1 MPNLPASHEHPSPA
15 MLARAPHRLL
25 FFVGAGNLLLLMA
38 WWALWLAG
46 LHGGWALPQPP
57 LPAGWL
63 HALAMQYLVLPSF
76 VFGFLLTVFPR
87 WMGLP
92 ELPRRHY
99 VPIGA
104 GLFGGQAALLLAMLG
119 WAPGLWLGL
128 ALAIAGWSGALV
140 VLGGLLKAERGRT
153 WHAYSCYA
161 ALLLGWLGLLAFA
174 GVAAG
179 ESRLMA
185 ANIALGSFGLLLPLY
200 LSVAHRMFPFFAG
213 NAVPG
218 YVAWRPLWWLA
229 AMWATLLAHLA
240 LALAGADA
248 WLWLADAPALAL
260 AAYALW
266 RWWPRGCMP
275 GLLAALF
282 IGMAWLPVTYA
293 LYVVQSVGCLLTG
306 QLLLGRGPI
315 HALSIGLFGSLL
327 VAMVTRVTQGH
338 SGRPLTMPPVAWFAF
353 AAIQGVATM
362 RVVAELTPDPLRWQV
377 AAAVGWLLALAP
389 WVARIGR
396 IYLSPRPD
404 GKGG

>member
-1 MPNLPASHEHPSPA
+1 
-15 MLARAPHRLL
+15 
-25 FFVGAGNLLLLMA
+25 
-38 WWALWLAG
+38 
-46 LHGGWALPQPP
+46 
-57 LPAGWL
+57 
-63 HALAMQYLVLPSF
+63 
-76 VFGFLLTVFPR
+76 
-87 WMGLP
+87 
-92 ELPRRHY
+92 
-99 VPIGA
+99 
-104 GLFGGQAALLLAMLG
+104 MLG

-128 ALAIAGWSGALV
+128 ALTIAGWSGALV

-185 ANIALGSFGLLLPLY
+185 ANVALGSFGLLLPLY

-229 AMWATLLAHLA
+229 AIWATLLAHMA

-266 RWWPRGCMP
+266 RWWPRGRMP

-306 QLLLGRGPI
+306 QLLLGRAPI

-353 AAIQGVATM
+353 AAIQGVAMM

-396 IYLSPRPD
+396 IYLSPRRD

>member
-1 MPNLPASHEHPSPA
+1 MPSVPASRDHPSPA
-15 MLARAPHRLL
+15 LLARAPHRLL

-46 LHGGWALPQPP
+46 LRGGWSLPPPP

-99 VPIGA
+99 LPIGA

-128 ALAIAGWSGALV
+128 ALAFAGWSAALV
-140 VLGGLLKAERGRT
+140 VLGRLLKAERGRT

-161 ALLLGWLGLLAFA
+161 AVLLGWLGLLAFA

-185 ANIALGSFGLLLPLY
+185 ANVALGSFGLLLPLY

-213 NAVPG
+213 NVVPG

-229 AMWATLLAHLA
+229 AMWATLLAHLS

-260 AAYALW
+260 AGYALW
-266 RWWPRGCMP
+266 CWWPRGRMP

-306 QLLLGRGPI
+306 QLLLGRAPI

-338 SGRPLTMPPVAWFAF
+338 SGRPLTMSPVAWFAF
-353 AAIQGVATM
+353 AAIQVVAIL
-362 RVVAELTPDPLRWQV
+362 RVIAELTSDPLPWQI
-377 AAAVGWLLALAP
+377 AAAFGWLLALAP
-389 WVARIGR
+389 WVARVGR
-396 IYLSPRPD
+396 IYLSPRRD